1 MANCY
6 CLFPIHRSDVTV
18 SQSIYISYLEQRGQS
33 QTVCFCAATACI
45 GQMTARDRDPGQHTW
60 ILDSGMPVCWA
71 SFSLV
76 AIPGNRFFSKASI
89 RISVWNLEKCV
100 RLLPASLTT
109 EHIGT
114 QQGLQ
119 VSFHIQTWKKKATF
133 WILFWLLLLL
143 EYAPPYTTK
152 ELFNLSCPWDETP
165 EVTDIASPNS
175 NRNKEREVFLAKR
188 PFL

>member
-6 CLFPIHRSDVTV
+6 CLFPTHRSDVTV

-119 VSFHIQTWKKKATF
+119 VSFHIQTWKKKSNILNIVLTTF
-133 WILFWLLLLL
+133 TLGICSTIYYQRTLSLSILSLRWNPRGDR
-143 EYAPPYTTK
+143 YSITK
-152 ELFNLSCPWDETP
+152 QQQKQGKGSFSC
-165 EVTDIASPNS
+165 
-175 NRNKEREVFLAKR
+175 
-188 PFL
+188 